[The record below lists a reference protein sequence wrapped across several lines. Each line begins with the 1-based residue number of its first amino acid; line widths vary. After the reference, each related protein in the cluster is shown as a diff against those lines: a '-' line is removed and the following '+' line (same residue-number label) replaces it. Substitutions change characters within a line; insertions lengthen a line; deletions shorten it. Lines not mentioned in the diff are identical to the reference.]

1 MSKETYLIRYSLII
15 KRLERGPASFEELEK
30 YLQNES
36 NIHDKDLNIS
46 RRTLQRDIKD
56 IYSQLNIEI
65 ENEKKGA
72 YRYFIK
78 SHPETQDH
86 SNRLLESYQMMST
99 IEASR
104 NFANLVFLETR
115 QPQGL
120 ENFHGLLHAI
130 QNKLVL
136 TFEHVKFWE
145 DVITQRKV
153 HPLALKESQ
162 GRWYLIA
169 VDTKDEKLKTFGL
182 DRIKNI
188 EISKSPFRTKYN
200 FPLEEHFKNM
210 FGISSDGLDKPEKVT
225 LEFDYEQGQY
235 IKHFPLH
242 SSQQVVSEVGDKVV
256 IELLVYLSWDFVKEL
271 FSWGPDMTVL
281 APNSLRER
289 MRTLLGQTLKQYDKK
304 PQKGLK

>member
-1 MSKETYLIRYSLII
+1 
-15 KRLERGPASFEELEK
+15 
-30 YLQNES
+30 
-36 NIHDKDLNIS
+36 
-46 RRTLQRDIKD
+46 
-56 IYSQLNIEI
+56 
-65 ENEKKGA
+65 
-72 YRYFIK
+72 
-78 SHPETQDH
+78 
-86 SNRLLESYQMMST
+86 MMST

-136 TFEHVKFWE
+136 SFEHVKFWE
-145 DVITQRKV
+145 DVIIPRKV

-188 EISKSPFRTKYN
+188 EISKSPFRAKYN
-200 FPLEEHFKNM
+200 FSLEEYFKNM

-242 SSQQVVSEVGDKVV
+242 GSQQVVSEDGDKVV
-256 IELLVYLSWDFVKEL
+256 VELFVYLSWDFIKEL
-271 FSWGPDMTVL
+271 LSWGPEMTVL
-281 APNSLRER
+281 GPVSLRER
-289 MRTLLGQTLKQYDKK
+289 VKMLLKQTLECY
-304 PQKGLK
+304 

>member
-1 MSKETYLIRYSLII
+1 
-15 KRLERGPASFEELEK
+15 
-30 YLQNES
+30 
-36 NIHDKDLNIS
+36 
-46 RRTLQRDIKD
+46 
-56 IYSQLNIEI
+56 
-65 ENEKKGA
+65 
-72 YRYFIK
+72 
-78 SHPETQDH
+78 
-86 SNRLLESYQMMST
+86 MMST

-104 NFANLVFLETR
+104 NFVNLVFLETR

-188 EISKSPFRTKYN
+188 EISKSPFRAKYN

-225 LEFDYEQGQY
+225 LQFDYEQGQY

-242 SSQQVVSEVGDKVV
+242 GSQQVVSEEGDKVV
-256 IELLVYLSWDFVKEL
+256 VELFVYLSWDFIKEL
-271 FSWGPDMTVL
+271 LSWGPDMTVL
-281 APNSLRER
+281 APISLRER
-289 MRTLLGQTLKQYDKK
+289 MRMLLGQTLKQYDKK